1 MSTERSFLI
10 RRAEQSDTAALA
22 LLLLDESYPIDLKVM
37 GDAEKSVG
45 EQFTYLIGDTKPFG
59 FVSAGRSG
67 LGESSLGQIAA
78 LYLAQEYR
86 YQGIG
91 RKLLVRGLSVL
102 KLRNFDSAHI
112 WADAEIACP
121 FASLGF
127 EPDGS
132 RRAVNGK
139 NIFHQIGY
147 RLSLGAYF

>member
-1 MSTERSFLI
+1 M
-10 RRAEQSDTAALA
+10 
-22 LLLLDESYPIDLKVM
+22 
-37 GDAEKSVG
+37 
-45 EQFTYLIGDTKPFG
+45 
-59 FVSAGRSG
+59 
-67 LGESSLGQIAA
+67 GQIAA

-127 EPDGS
+127 EPDVS
-132 RRAVNGK
+132 RRAVKGK
-139 NIFHQIGY
+139 NIFDQIGY